1 MAIFIISKTLLF
13 IFDNFQYFSGAIN
26 YQELLNSASES
37 DISKINQLQSLIS
50 ADDPFNIQFSS
61 GTTGKP
67 KAAVLSHFNMVNNG
81 YDQGIRQELNK
92 NYRRICLNNPFFH
105 VYGQVIGIMNATIHG
120 STVVLPAPHFSPED
134 SLKAISKEK
143 CDVIYGTPTSE

>member
-1 MAIFIISKTLLF
+1 MKKRCKLENFSIS
-13 IFDNFQYFSGAIN
+13 SGTIN
-26 YQELLNSASES
+26 YRELLNSASES
-37 DISKINQLQSLIS
+37 DVSKIEQLQPSIS
-50 ADDPFNIQFSS
+50 PDEAFNIQFSS

-105 VYGQVIGIMNATIHG
+105 VYGQVIGIMNATVHG

-134 SLKAISKEK
+134 SLQAISKEK